1 MSPGTVVSDI
11 TDRLADWLGV
21 AKDNLAHVLVTVG
34 VVVAYIVARRIAVR
48 MIGSRFD
55 DSQTRY
61 RINKISQA
69 VFLAASLFILVK
81 VWFKDLQFGTYLGLL
96 SAGIAVALQDP
107 LVNAVAWLYIV
118 ARSPFRVGDRI
129 QIGPHAGDV
138 VDVHVFNFSLLE
150 IGNWVHADQS
160 TGRIIHVPNGWIF
173 KQPLASYD
181 LGFPFIWNEI
191 QVTVTFESDWRKAKS
206 CLEDVLAA
214 VAEKVED
221 DHFDRPSH
229 GLDIRYARLTPVV
242 WTSTSADG
250 VVLTMRYLCKP
261 RERRVSTSRIWEKV
275 LDAFQEIDSVDLA
288 YPTTRY
294 YDATTEGKSRSGAA
308 RETADARPAG
318 AAPRRDPSQG

>member
-1 MSPGTVVSDI
+1 LSAEGVLTAV
-11 TDRLADWLGV
+11 TNKLAEWLGV
-21 AKDNLAHVLVTVG
+21 ARDNLAHVLITAG
-34 VVVAYIVARRIAVR
+34 VVVAYVVARRISVG
-48 MIGSRFD
+48 MIGSRFE

-61 RINKISQA
+61 RINKISQGI
-69 VFLAASLFILVK
+69 FLAVALFILVK
-81 VWFKDLQFGTYLGLL
+81 IWFKDLQFGTYFGLV
-96 SAGIAVALQDP
+96 SAGVAVALQDP

-138 VDVHVFNFSLLE
+138 VDVHLFNFSLLE
-150 IGNWVHADQS
+150 IGNWVDADQS

-191 QVTVTFESDWRKAKS
+191 QVAVTFESDWRAAKA
-206 CLEDVLAA
+206 CLEKVLEE

-229 GLDIRYARLTPVV
+229 GFDIRYARLTPVV

-261 RERRVSTSRIWEKV
+261 RERRVSTSRIWENV
-275 LDAFQEIDSVDLA
+275 LDAFQAEAAVDLA
-288 YPTTRY
+288 YPTTRFF
-294 YDATTEGKSRSGAA
+294 DNHVEGKVRGGPKVPVPT
-308 RETADARPAG
+308 E
-318 AAPRRDPSQG
+318 